1 MFDVI
6 NTELKKIIFSRN
18 KKNPTISERDKA
30 ALNEFIDSK
39 LFKLLDSGMSSESA
53 IVLLESAIN
62 FRIFQLSEIKSNYKS
77 YSKKDTYTSFI
88 DNLIQIHNTVINDIK
103 TTKTIQE

>member
-1 MFDVI
+1 MFEAI

-30 ALNEFIDSK
+30 ALNDFINNKMFS
-39 LFKLLDSGMSSESA
+39 LLNSGMSSESA
-53 IVLLESAIN
+53 TILLESAIS
-62 FRIFQLSEIKSNYKS
+62 FRIFQLSEIKNNYKS

-88 DNLIQIHNTVINDIK
+88 DNLINIHNSVIHNIK
-103 TTKTIQE
+103 TINIKE